1 MFQFCYVEFYAAQW
15 TQTLTQQFVL
25 KPLHNIILI
34 VFSDVEF
41 VSIEIS
47 RVTEVK
53 MLRMNGALYLR
64 PPPTCLPGVRRD
76 NLTFTLILCRVI
88 TQMIRMYL

>member
-1 MFQFCYVEFYAAQW
+1 MENIVAGSTHMFQFCYVEFYAAHW
-15 TQTLTQQFVL
+15 TQILTQQFVL
-25 KPLHNIILI
+25 KPLHNIIWI

-64 PPPTCLPGVRRD
+64 PPPTCLSGVRRD
-76 NLTFTLILCRVI
+76 N
-88 TQMIRMYL
+88 